1 MVEKNI
7 QVVTTVGERSDAEK
21 IARTLLEKRLAAC
34 VQIVGPVTSS
44 YWWRGRIETE
54 EEWLCF
60 IKSSESHYEDVER
73 AIKGIHPYEIPEV
86 IAMPIIAGLPD
97 YLMWLNGE
105 LKK

>member
-21 IARTLLEKRLAAC
+21 IARILLEKRLAAC

-105 LKK
+105 LRK

>member
-1 MVEKNI
+1 MIEKNI
-7 QVVTTVGERSDAEK
+7 QVVTTVGEKSDAEK

-60 IKSSESHYEDVER
+60 IKSNESHYEDVER

-105 LKK
+105 LRK

>member
-21 IARTLLEKRLAAC
+21 IARILLEKRLAAC

-86 IAMPIIAGLPD
+86 IATPIIAGLPD

-105 LKK
+105 LRK

>member
-7 QVVTTVGERSDAEK
+7 QVVTTVSERSDAEK

-105 LKK
+105 LRK

>member
-21 IARTLLEKRLAAC
+21 ITRTLLEERLAAC

-44 YWWRGRIETE
+44 YWWRSKIETE

-60 IKSSESHYEDVER
+60 IKSSETHYADVER
-73 AIKGIHPYEIPEV
+73 VIKEIHPYDVPEI
-86 IAMPIIAGLPD
+86 IAMPIVTGLPD
-97 YLMWLNGE
+97 YLAWLNGE
-105 LKK
+105 LRK

>member
-105 LKK
+105 LRK